1 MLVKWCLSTIWKSS
15 HTLKF
20 AVCYGILMA
29 PGGGGGTGDGG
40 GGGVVT
46 VVVIPLR
53 EIRGKTCHVFIN
65 AAVSPVHHLIYSSC

>member
-1 MLVKWCLSTIWKSS
+1 
-15 HTLKF
+15 
-20 AVCYGILMA
+20 MA
-29 PGGGGGTGDGG
+29 PGGGGGTGVGG